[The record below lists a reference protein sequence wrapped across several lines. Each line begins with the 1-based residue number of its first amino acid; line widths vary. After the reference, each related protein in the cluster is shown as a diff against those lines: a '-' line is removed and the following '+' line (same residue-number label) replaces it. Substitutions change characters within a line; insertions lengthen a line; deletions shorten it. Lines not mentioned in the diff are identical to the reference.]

1 MTDENRVTVQ
11 RRISA
16 PADEIFAIVCDPNMH
31 VEIDGS
37 GMLQAAPDA
46 KQLQQVGDSFEM
58 DMDREPLGDFPMGK
72 YKVLNTV
79 TRIEHGKTLEWNI
92 GGFGMDP
99 FGHVY
104 GYELT
109 VIDDGETEVILY
121 CDWSGI
127 PEEMRTAVTW
137 PVVPVHMLEKS
148 LDNLDRIMSDA
159 GK

>member
-1 MTDENRVTVQ
+1 MSDDQRVTVK

-16 PADEIFAIVCDPNMH
+16 PADEIFAVVTDPNMH

-46 KQLQQVGDSFEM
+46 QPLQAVGDSFAI
-58 DMDREPLGDFPMGK
+58 DMDREPLGDIPMGK
-72 YKVLNTV
+72 YQVLNTV

-109 VIDDGETEVILY
+109 VIDDGETEVIHY
-121 CDWSGI
+121 CDWTGV
-127 PEEMRTAVTW
+127 PEDVKNAISW
-137 PVVPVHMLEKS
+137 PVVPIHMLEKS
-148 LDNLDRIMSDA
+148 LDNLDRIVSDVE
-159 GK
+159 K